1 MKRRDFLNTLAASAT
16 AAVVPAPFMSSL
28 VQAQSKSKMIF
39 LTPSGYSLAFA
50 PVLYAAAGGFFAKEG
65 LEVQVEAGRGAAQVV
80 QLVAAKQ
87 AQAGRT
93 GGANYMIAR
102 VNNNAPVVAF
112 ATIAQRSPFAVIS
125 SKNAPINKPEDL
137 IGKTIGMQSAGGSME
152 ATLDLMLMRA
162 GIAGDK
168 LRRERVADSA
178 ASFGLIESKRVDGFL
193 GNTSSAIRLSAQNY
207 PVNTF
212 KLDDGVPGQVYVAE
226 ESLLATNP
234 APYVLFTRAV
244 SKAVRELLSMSDAD
258 LAKAIATMAGKFD
271 IPGANNTAVALAD
284 LRGNMDLWTTK
295 DPKKI
300 LRCDE
305 AHWKEAE
312 SLLRKAELLKAPV
325 SKPLFTNS
333 VWESALG

>member
-1 MKRRDFLNTLAASAT
+1 MKRRAFLNTLAASAAT
-16 AAVVPAPFMSSL
+16 AIVPAPFMSS
-28 VQAQSKSKMIF
+28 VVHAQGKGKMIF
-39 LTPSGYSLAFA
+39 LTPAGYSLAFS
-50 PVLYAAAGGFFAKEG
+50 PVLYASAAGLFAKEG
-65 LEVQVEAGRGAAQVV
+65 LDVQIEAGRGAAQVV

-125 SKNAPINKPEDL
+125 SKNAPITKPEDL

-226 ESLLATNP
+226 EAILAANP

-244 SKAVRELLSMSDAD
+244 YKSVQALLSMNDTD
-258 LAKAIATMAGKFD
+258 LTKAIATMAGKFD

-284 LRGNMDLWTTK
+284 LRGNMELWTTQ

-305 AHWKEAE
+305 GHWQEAE
-312 SLLRKAELLKAPV
+312 SLLRKAQLLKAPV
-325 SKPLFTNS
+325 TKPLFTNS